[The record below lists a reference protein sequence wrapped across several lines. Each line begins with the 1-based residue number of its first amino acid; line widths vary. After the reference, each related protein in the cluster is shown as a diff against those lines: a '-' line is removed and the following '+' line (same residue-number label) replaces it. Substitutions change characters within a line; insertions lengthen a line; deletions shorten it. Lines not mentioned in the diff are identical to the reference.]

1 MMDIEASLAKLLE
14 ENVLSPRPSDVDWL
28 EWRGLEWRVHLSER
42 ENECRKAVEKKKQVY
57 QADCRVPFPPLH
69 SQTPRRQKQKANN
82 DERNGFGSS
91 ARYPDTL
98 VHRSLQRP
106 VPPERPEITRRLR
119 PAHPTTRAT
128 GSDQMF
134 GRLRVYFL
142 FARSDRVGRGSRTAL
157 YLPMP
162 SVSPFLYTIPTATST
177 SLSSSSPPSTSGV
190 AADERASS
198 IRSVEEILSYRFKDK
213 SLLEEALTHSSYNNG
228 ESFKSY
234 QRLEF
239 VGDAVL
245 GLALSNYVFLAYP
258 NLEPGQ
264 LSSLRAAN
272 ISTKKLAR
280 VAVRHG
286 LHRFIRHNAPPLHDK
301 V

>member
-1 MMDIEASLAKLLE
+1 MMNAMDLDPQPDIFTHWCTDLYNL
-14 ENVLSPRPSDVDWL
+14 
-28 EWRGLEWRVHLSER
+28 
-42 ENECRKAVEKKKQVY
+42 
-57 QADCRVPFPPLH
+57 
-69 SQTPRRQKQKANN
+69 
-82 DERNGFGSS
+82 
-91 ARYPDTL
+91 
-98 VHRSLQRP
+98 
-106 VPPERPEITRRLR
+106 
-119 PAHPTTRAT
+119 PT
-128 GSDQMF
+128 
-134 GRLRVYFL
+134 
-142 FARSDRVGRGSRTAL
+142 
-157 YLPMP
+157 
-162 SVSPFLYTIPTATST
+162 PFLYTIPTATAT
-177 SLSSSSPPSTSGV
+177 SLSSSSSSSSSSSPPSTSGG
-190 AADERASS
+190 AADDMASS

-272 ISTKKLAR
+272 ISTEKLAR

-286 LHRFIRHNAPPLHDK
+286 LHRFIRHNAAPLHDK
-301 V
+301 FLIFLEKDEGPPHDKKYVSSVQIPTLDGVLYIEGDEKSRVKEAQNSAASWIIRALQESNYL